1 MASMIKGM
9 VYKITSPNTDM
20 VYIGSTTETLNDRLR
35 KHIYDM
41 KKTNN
46 YVSSQIILEKG
57 SVNIELLEEVY
68 VDSIRDLRKIE
79 QEYIDKTHN
88 AVNKIRAFDVNPK
101 ESHKKHC
108 TKYNERNRE
117 FRNKSFRDKKHYC
130 KLCDCTITGYGMLAR
145 HERTIKHIRNFI
157 LS

>member
-1 MASMIKGM
+1 MIKGSI
-9 VYKITSPNTDM
+9 YKITSPNTDM
-20 VYIGSTTETLNDRLR
+20 VYIGSTEKTLNSRLS

-41 KKTNN
+41 KRKN
-46 YVSSQIILEKG
+46 SSSRHVLEKG
-57 SVNIELLEEVY
+57 DFKIELIEEVY
-68 VDSIRDLRKIE
+68 VESKDDLRKIE
-79 QEYIDKTHN
+79 QNWIEKTPN
-88 AVNKIRAFDVNPK
+88 AVNKIRAFDFNPK
-101 ESHKKHC
+101 ESQKNNY

-145 HERTIKHIRNFI
+145 HERTLKHIRNFI